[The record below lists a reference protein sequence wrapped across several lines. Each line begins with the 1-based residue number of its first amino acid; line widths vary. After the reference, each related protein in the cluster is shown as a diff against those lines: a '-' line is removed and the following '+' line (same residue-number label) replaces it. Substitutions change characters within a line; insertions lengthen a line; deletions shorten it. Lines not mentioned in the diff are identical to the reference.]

1 MSNFSLAEYHRHP
14 AWSPTALKAAVTGT
28 MRAWSHR
35 FGPGAARFVP
45 SADMVKGDLVD
56 ALLTPPF
63 DIKGRFAAYATI
75 ARNTKIGAANC
86 AEAEA
91 AGLTPVSIEMVDQA
105 QRICDAL
112 HDDPLIADVFVTLDK
127 AASQQPHF
135 WTDEA
140 GRPCRCLPD
149 IVTTDGRLFDLKKT
163 RSAVPRKF
171 YWQAKDLAYDLQ
183 MAHLALGHED
193 RHGEPPVETGVIAF
207 EWPTDPAAPIDC
219 SLLIFDEQDLQKGL
233 QRREEAF
240 RRIAECQA
248 SGSWPSHGRQAF
260 RPVSQ
265 DFSLPEAEGIDLDSI
280 DLF

>member
-28 MRAWSHR
+28 MRTWSHR
-35 FGPGAARFVP
+35 FGPGAAKFVP

-63 DIKGRFAAYATI
+63 RIDDRFAAYRSI

-91 AGLTPVSIEMVDQA
+91 AGLTPVSVEMVEQA
-105 QRICDAL
+105 QRIADAL
-112 HDDPLIADVFVTLDK
+112 HADPVVGEVLAALDPSL
-127 AASQQPHF
+127 SQQPHF
-135 WTDEA
+135 WQDEA

-149 IVTTDGRLFDLKKT
+149 VVTSDGRLFDLKKT

-183 MAHLALGHED
+183 LAHLALGHED
-193 RHGEPPVETGVIAF
+193 RHGQPPLETGVIAF
-207 EWPTDPAAPIDC
+207 EWPSDLAAPIDC
-219 SLLIFDEQDLQKGL
+219 SLLIFDGQDLEKGL

-240 RRIAECQA
+240 QRIAECQA
-248 SGSWPSHGRQAF
+248 TGSWPSHGRQAF
-260 RPVSQ
+260 RPVFQ
-265 DFSLPEAEGIDLDSI
+265 DFSLPETVGIDLDSI